1 MRTITHP
8 TLISRLSRAT
18 AIVGIIGVVTAFAAS
33 GSASAAVL
41 PNSLT
46 IDFTAGG
53 YTVAAG
59 SPGSQNGWG
68 AAKVGADIA
77 LVDNASF
84 PLSGLPAGRSIRF
97 SNATLPSS
105 SAHLVSPLIQPAG
118 EPTTNAGAI
127 NTFDVTFTV
136 ASATGAI
143 QPGLGIDV
151 NIDGASRFGGVL
163 NLRHSDT
170 GLQVGSYWVPE
181 EATNPLT
188 TSGWRSAVFTTVPA
202 NVPHTIRVV
211 TMFLQGQA
219 DIFDVYVDGTFVS
232 AGSAVT
238 TWENYTRLVGTVA
251 DNSVDGISFKT
262 ASSAPT
268 ADGIGYASAP
278 AASSTNGN
286 GLLFTGI
293 SYSTRTDSPPVPTA
307 APPLAPTPEA
317 TPDAPV
323 AVVAEPVA
331 ATELMDFSAEGFLP
345 FENVYA
351 TIYSTPVFAGWF
363 QADGAGRVQA
373 QVLVPAGLPAGTHTL
388 QLVGDASGFV
398 AQSVFQVSAV
408 AALAVTG
415 GELPPLL
422 IGGAWALVVAGLGL
436 AIAGRRRRSCG

>member
-1 MRTITHP
+1 MTIPGKTDF
-8 TLISRLSRAT
+8 TRGIAAISLAGLIA
-18 AIVGIIGVVTAFAAS
+18 AIAAG

-41 PNSLT
+41 PSSLT
-46 IDFTAGG
+46 IDFASSG

-105 SAHLVSPLIQPAG
+105 SAHLVSPVIQPAG

-136 ASATGAI
+136 ASSTGAI

-151 NIDGASRFGGVL
+151 NIDGASRFGGLV
-163 NLRHSDT
+163 NLRHSAT
-170 GLQVGSYWVPE
+170 GLQVGSYWVPAD
-181 EATNPLT
+181 ATDASLT
-188 TSGWRSAVFTTVPA
+188 SWRSAVFTTVPA
-202 NVPHTIRVV
+202 DVPHTVRVV
-211 TMFLQGQA
+211 SMFLQGQA
-219 DIFDVYVDGTFVS
+219 DLFDVYVDGILVS
-232 AGSAVT
+232 GGSGVT
-238 TWENYTRLVGTVA
+238 TWENFTRLSNTVG

-262 ASSAPT
+262 SSSAPT
-268 ADGIGYASAP
+268 SDGIGYASAP
-278 AASSTNGN
+278 AAPATSGN

-293 SYSTRTDSPPVPTA
+293 SYSTRADTPPVPTV
-307 APPLAPTPEA
+307 APPLDPAPVV

-323 AVVAEPVA
+323 AVTAEPVA
-331 ATELMDFSAEGFLP
+331 QTESMDFSAEGFLP

-363 QADGAGRVQA
+363 QADAAGRVQA
-373 QVLVPAGLPAGTHTL
+373 QIVVPAGLPAGTHTL
-388 QLVGDASGFV
+388 QLVGEASGFV
-398 AQSVFQVSAV
+398 AQSAFQVSAV
-408 AALAVTG
+408 AALAATG

-422 IGGAWALVVAGLGL
+422 VGGAWVLVVAGLGL
-436 AIAGRRRRSCG
+436 AIAGRQRRALL